1 VIADQEPRNVPIR
14 NQETSGSAF
23 TVSSWNYAD
32 LWEIVARAVPDRPAQ
47 IRGDR
52 VVSWAQFDA
61 RANALARHLLDAG
74 LGRQSKV
81 AAYLYNGPEYLETY
95 FAAFK
100 AGLAPVN
107 TNYRYV
113 ADELIY
119 LFDNADV
126 EAVVFHAS
134 FADTVEQIRRQLPQ
148 VKTWIAVAEP
158 GHRVPAF
165 AADYEALA
173 GRAAERTAAPWGRTG
188 DDLLILYTGGTT
200 GMPKGVMWRQDD
212 LFQVLGGG
220 GNVLLGVPPLA
231 EPQEAAVRAAAE
243 YPGVCIA
250 AAPLMHGTS
259 QFTAIGALT
268 VGGTVACLP
277 STRFNATELWNEAE
291 RLKATSAAIVGLAFA
306 APMLEALDATPGRW
320 DLSGLRRLGSS
331 GTVWSMENKQG
342 LLRHLP
348 DCAIFDSL
356 GSSEAV
362 GMAASMSAA
371 EATAETA
378 KFMVGLNAAV
388 FTEDGRR
395 VEPGSGE
402 RGQLAVSGF
411 LPIGYYKDPEKTART
426 FKEYEG
432 RRWSIPGDF
441 ATVEADG
448 SLKLLGRGSQVINTG
463 GEKVF
468 PEEVEEAIKRYPG
481 VRDAA
486 VVGVPDPRFGERIC
500 AVVDMGEDEAPSLA
514 EISEHVRLHL
524 AAYKAPREIVLA
536 PIARAANGKLDYK
549 SVRAIALERL
559 GAARRA
565 RLVLLSR
572 MNEI

>member
-1 VIADQEPRNVPIR
+1 LTE
-14 NQETSGSAF
+14 
-23 TVSSWNYAD
+23 WNYAD
-32 LWEIVARAVPDRPAQ
+32 IWEAVADAVADRSAQ
-47 IRGDR
+47 IHGERALTWADFDR
-52 VVSWAQFDA
+52 
-61 RANALARHLLDAG
+61 RADALAQRLLDAG
-74 LGRQSKV
+74 LDRQAKV
-81 AAYLYNGPEYLETY
+81 AAYLYNAPEYLETY

-119 LFDNADV
+119 LFDNADA

-134 FADTVEQIRRQLPQ
+134 FAPTVEAIRAKLPG
-148 VKTWIAVAEP
+148 VKLWIAVAEP
-158 GHRVPAF
+158 GHPTPSF
-165 AADYEALA
+165 AEDYETIVAQRT
-173 GRAAERTAAPWGRTG
+173 GRVRPPWGRSG

-212 LFQVLGGG
+212 LFQVLGAG
-220 GNVLLGVPPLA
+220 GNALLGVPPL
-231 EPQEAAVRAAAE
+231 ESLIEAGERAKASERAVT
-243 YPGVCIA
+243 IA

-259 QFTAIGALT
+259 QFTALGTLTTGGA
-268 VGGTVACLP
+268 VACLP
-277 STRFNATELWNEAE
+277 SQRFDASEFWCEVE
-291 RLKATSAAIVGLAFA
+291 RLQATSAAIVGLAFA
-306 APMLEALDATPGRW
+306 APLLDVLDAAPGRW
-320 DLSGLRRLGSS
+320 DLSSMKRLGSS
-331 GTVWSMENKQG
+331 GTVWSMENKLG

-362 GMAASMSAA
+362 GLGASSSQAG
-371 EATAETA
+371 ATAETA
-378 KFMVGLNAAV
+378 KFMVGPNSAV

-402 RGQLAVSGF
+402 RGQVAVSGF
-411 LPIGYYKDPEKTART
+411 IPVGYYKDEAKSART
-426 FKEYEG
+426 FKMFEG

-468 PEEVEEAIKRYPG
+468 PEEVEEAIKRFPG

-500 AVVDMGEDEAPSLA
+500 AVVDMTGEDRPALA
-514 EISEHVRLHL
+514 AISSHVREHL
-524 AAYKAPREIVLA
+524 AAYKAPRDLVLA
-536 PIARAANGKLDYK
+536 PIVRAPNGKLDYK
-549 SVRAIALERL
+549 AIRELALKRL
-559 GAARRA
+559 AT
-565 RLVLLSR
+565 V
-572 MNEI
+572 